1 MEARGLTLEEVRRVW
16 AKEIWVWPESNMGE
30 RNGDKFSKPIW
41 VCAWVPL
48 KEGEEGEPEGF
59 WVQEAVCAKA
69 LMLWLYMLEQL
80 NRDHCET
87 GWQ

>member
-1 MEARGLTLEEVRRVW
+1 MRVLDQVLE
-16 AKEIWVWPESNMGE
+16 S
-30 RNGDKFSKPIW
+30 
-41 VCAWVPL
+41 